1 MQRKLPAIFT
11 VSRIARASVLASLLG
26 LPSALAQEAAPAEPA
41 PSPDAPSPDA
51 PPPAAPAP
59 DAPAPG
65 ESPEGAAPAPTPP
78 PAEAAPAPAEPAPAE
93 AAAPA
98 APDAPLGAVGAGA
111 EPGTAPEE
119 QGLKEVVV
127 TAQRREESAQSVP
140 TTVTVLGG
148 ESLTTQG
155 VGRSAKE
162 ILNYVPNASA
172 VAQGHGRPRWWI
184 RGVGTGQQQLDFSN
198 PIGFYLDDVYISNAT
213 ATGFPLF
220 DLERVEVLRG
230 PQGTLWGK
238 NTTGGAINVIS
249 RKPEFEYDG
258 YLKFDY
264 STYKD
269 KVVEG
274 GFGGPIWDDI
284 LAARGAF
291 HYEDQGHR
299 YTNLYTGRRT
309 GGLQDGA
316 FRLQLLANITPNFQ
330 ALANVHFRKYTQYGG
345 NFTVDGTGPGGEYL
359 AGYVPSDDRD
369 EVSFNAP
376 SLDEIKQTGA
386 FLNLQAEFGRY
397 TLTSI
402 SAYED
407 FRNDSLGDG
416 DNTPIEVSRS
426 WSNAQSYQLS
436 EEIRFASPREDRVNW
451 QVGLYYLFENIDR
464 QSASARL
471 PGVDV
476 VLDPAS
482 SQYSHNR
489 FNHQTHSIAPFASAT
504 VDITEALGVTAG
516 LRWTYEKRNL
526 DIRNLGSIPM
536 QPVSFSNVGVW
547 WEPHL
552 VASDLR
558 VVYDE
563 ERDKS
568 WSNLTYDITPEY
580 KITKDILAYFRY
592 AHGVK
597 SGGFNTAAT
606 SPSALVTVD
615 PEQLDNFE
623 LGVKSSFLDKRLIV
637 NVTGFHYIYRD
648 IQVNVVG
655 PLPPTNTPVSY
666 LQNVDAGRVDGAEIE
681 LEALPVRNLRVGGN
695 LGLLSTEFTD
705 FQVLNGGPDYSG
717 NEFVRSPHVTALVFA
732 DFRIPLPIGKTPSL
746 ILGADWHYWSHQ
758 YHFTTNQDDPLL
770 GSDAFSILNARVSY
784 ESHDEKL
791 LLTAYANNLTDTR
804 YRAHTLPGTSGSTG
818 DAVSYGDPI
827 SVGGSL
833 TLRWY

>member
-1 MQRKLPAIFT
+1 MHRKLSASFT
-11 VSRIARASVLASLLG
+11 PSRLARVAVIASLLRV
-26 LPSALAQEAAPAEPA
+26 PSAFAQAPAPEPA
-41 PSPDAPSPDA
+41 PPPDA

-59 DAPAPG
+59 DAPPPSEPPPGSAP
-65 ESPEGAAPAPTPP
+65 EPTPP
-78 PAEAAPAPAEPAPAE
+78 PAAAEPAPE
-93 AAAPA
+93 APLAPPASDAVPPA
-98 APDAPLGAVGAGA
+98 AEEAPVGAVGAGT
-111 EPGTAPEE
+111 EPGTAPAD
-119 QGLKEVVV
+119 QGLGEVVV

-148 ESLTTQG
+148 EKLTDQG

-172 VAQGHGRPRWWI
+172 IAQGHGRPRWWI

-238 NTTGGAINVIS
+238 NTTGGAINVLS

-269 KVVEG
+269 KIIEG
-274 GFGGPIWDDI
+274 GFGGPIWEDKV
-284 LAARGAF
+284 AARGAF
-291 HYEDQGHR
+291 HYEDQGNR
-299 YTNLYTGRRT
+299 YRNLYTDRRT

-316 FRLQLLANITPNFQ
+316 FRLQVLANLTPNFQ

-359 AGYVPSDDRD
+359 AGYVPSDDRS

-376 SLDEIKQTGA
+376 SLEEIKQTGA
-386 FLNLQAEFGRY
+386 FLNLQAEFGKY

-407 FRNDSLGDG
+407 FKNDSLGDS
-416 DNTPIEVSRS
+416 DNTPIEVSRG
-426 WSNAQSYQLS
+426 WSHAVSYQLS
-436 EEIRFASPREDRVNW
+436 EELRFASPREDRFNW
-451 QVGLYYLFENIDR
+451 QAGIYYLFENIDR
-464 QSASARL
+464 ESASARL
-471 PGVDV
+471 PGVAD
-476 VLDPAS
+476 VLDPPS
-482 SQYSHNR
+482 SQYSYNT
-489 FNHQTHSIAPFASAT
+489 FNHKTNSLAPFASAT
-504 VDITEALGVTAG
+504 VDITEALGITAG
-516 LRWTYEKRNL
+516 LRWTLEKREL
-526 DIRNLGSIPM
+526 DITNVGSIPM
-536 QPVSFSNVGVW
+536 QPVAFSNVGLW
-547 WEPHL
+547 WEPEL
-552 VASDLR
+552 VGSGLR
-558 VVYDE
+558 TVYDE
-563 ERDKS
+563 ERDKT

-606 SPSALVTVD
+606 SPAALVTVE

-623 LGVKSSFLDKRLIV
+623 LGIKSAFLNKRLVV

-648 IQVNVVG
+648 IQINVVG

-666 LQNVDAGRVDGAEIE
+666 LQNVDKGRVNGAE
-681 LEALPVRNLRVGGN
+681 LEIDTLPVKNLHLGGN
-695 LGLLSTEFTD
+695 LGLLDTEFTD

-717 NEFVRSPHVTALVFA
+717 NEFVRSPHVTALVYA
-732 DFRIPLPIGKTPSL
+732 DYRIPLPIGNQPSL

-758 YHFTTNQDDPLL
+758 FHFTTNQDDPLL
-770 GSDAFSILNARVSY
+770 GADAFSILNARASY
-784 ESHDEKL
+784 ESSDEKL
-791 LLTAYANNLTDTR
+791 LVTAYVNNATDTK
-804 YRAHTLPGTSGSTG
+804 YRAHTLPGTSGSSG
-818 DAVSYGDPI
+818 NAVSWGDPV